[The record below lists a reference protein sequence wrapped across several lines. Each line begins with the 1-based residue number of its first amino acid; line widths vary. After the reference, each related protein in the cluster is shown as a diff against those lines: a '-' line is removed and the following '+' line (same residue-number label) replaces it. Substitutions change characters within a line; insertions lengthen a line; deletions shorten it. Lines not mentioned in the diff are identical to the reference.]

1 MTFFDTRL
9 GKLDELPSA
18 RASFGKVE
26 GWIEDQPIDAESKA
40 ALWLAAWSEQ
50 PRAQRREMVAPGRH
64 RPVRPA
70 SPSPT
75 STWTGLGSTPR
86 ANSDTTRW
94 THSPRPHRV

>member
-9 GKLDELPSA
+9 GKLDELLA
-18 RASFGKVE
+18 DGAAFGKIE
-26 GWIEDQPIDAESKA
+26 DWIEDQPIDAESKA

-64 RPVRPA
+64 RPVPPT

-75 STWTGLGSTPR
+75 STQTRMRSTPR
-86 ANSDTTRW
+86 ANRDTPRW